1 MPHALPPKAAP
12 DVRPRSSA
20 TIPWLVFAAG
30 LLVAV
35 ATRHALADRIE
46 RLVDERFT
54 ALAAQVRLSLENHIR
69 DHLQLLR
76 GAQGLWHSGA
86 PVNREAWRRYTE
98 ALRLEENY
106 PGLEGLGFA
115 AAIAPGD
122 LGGFEQRVRSEAPLA
137 PPALRERF
145 TGFAVHPAEGAHEL
159 RTPIL
164 YLAPFAGRNL
174 RAFGFDPYSEPVRRA
189 AMARARDSG
198 EAALSARVRLAQEDG
213 ANVQPGFVVYL
224 PVYRAAPRTPAQRQA
239 QLQGFV
245 FAAFRAHDLMR
256 NTLGS
261 PGEYVQF
268 AVYDGGDAGPA
279 ELLYRSEEPGGAS
292 AHPGITL
299 PLTIAGHRWTM
310 VARRGPGL
318 IATPAARLPDVV
330 AIALVLISALISV
343 LSFAYLRT
351 NERGGSPTSH
361 TPNKPQGREQRL
373 AELSDQLARS
383 NDDLQ
388 DFAYAASHDLK
399 EPLRSIAGSLSVLE
413 RRYGEGL
420 DARGREFLGYAR
432 DGAQRL
438 ASLIDSLLEY
448 SRVETQGTPLAP
460 VDLERVADTV
470 LSDLGRLI
478 EETHARIERTP
489 LPQVLAD
496 RGQVARLLQNLLINA
511 IKYSRGRPQDPRVSL
526 GARREGARWVISV
539 GDNGIGIPPEH
550 HERIFGMFRRLH
562 TREEYEGQGMGLALC
577 RRIVQRHGGQVWVES
592 RPGQG
597 STFHFTLPAAG
608 TGSGAAPERNAA

>member
-1 MPHALPPKAAP
+1 
-12 DVRPRSSA
+12 
-20 TIPWLVFAAG
+20 
-30 LLVAV
+30 
-35 ATRHALADRIE
+35 
-46 RLVDERFT
+46 
-54 ALAAQVRLSLENHIR
+54 
-69 DHLQLLR
+69 
-76 GAQGLWHSGA
+76 
-86 PVNREAWRRYTE
+86 
-98 ALRLEENY
+98 
-106 PGLEGLGFA
+106 
-115 AAIAPGD
+115 
-122 LGGFEQRVRSEAPLA
+122 
-137 PPALRERF
+137 
-145 TGFAVHPAEGAHEL
+145 
-159 RTPIL
+159 
-164 YLAPFAGRNL
+164 
-174 RAFGFDPYSEPVRRA
+174 
-189 AMARARDSG
+189 
-198 EAALSARVRLAQEDG
+198 
-213 ANVQPGFVVYL
+213 
-224 PVYRAAPRTPAQRQA
+224 
-239 QLQGFV
+239 
-245 FAAFRAHDLMR
+245 
-256 NTLGS
+256 
-261 PGEYVQF
+261 
-268 AVYDGGDAGPA
+268 
-279 ELLYRSEEPGGAS
+279 
-292 AHPGITL
+292 
-299 PLTIAGHRWTM
+299 
-310 VARRGPGL
+310 
-318 IATPAARLPDVV
+318 
-330 AIALVLISALISV
+330 
-343 LSFAYLRT
+343 
-351 NERGGSPTSH
+351 
-361 TPNKPQGREQRL
+361 
-373 AELSDQLARS
+373 
-383 NDDLQ
+383 
-388 DFAYAASHDLK
+388 
-399 EPLRSIAGSLSVLE
+399 VLE